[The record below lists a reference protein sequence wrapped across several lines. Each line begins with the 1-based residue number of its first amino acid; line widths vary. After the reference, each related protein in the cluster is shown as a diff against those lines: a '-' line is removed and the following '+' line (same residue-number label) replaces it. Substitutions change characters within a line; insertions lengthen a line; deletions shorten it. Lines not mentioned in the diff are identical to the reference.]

1 MRVVLDACVLY
12 PPSLRD
18 LLLTLAAL
26 DAFDV
31 VWSETIL
38 GELRRNVV
46 ADNPDVDP
54 DRFSD
59 HTLAEMRRHFPAAMV
74 SVGPDD
80 IDRFDNDPKDRHV
93 AAVAVVAA
101 ADAVVTINVKDF
113 RSRVLDES
121 GIAIQTPGGLIER
134 YWMRHPNWST
144 SRPPDCQ
151 PLDQSSSHA
160 GRGGGPF
167 GSSPDD
173 GQRDGPSPTNAL
185 LSRADLLTR
194 PRKVR
199 RRRNR

>member
-1 MRVVLDACVLY
+1 M
-12 PPSLRD
+12 
-18 LLLTLAAL
+18 
-26 DAFDV
+26 
-31 VWSETIL
+31 WSETIL

-121 GIAIQTPGGLIER
+121 GIAIQTPGGLIELVLDEAPELVEQAVR
-134 YWMRHPNWST
+134 RIANRWTNPPRTPAEVADHLARHPTMASAMDRA
-144 SRPPDCQ
+144 RPM
-151 PLDQSSSHA
+151 
-160 GRGGGPF
+160 
-167 GSSPDD
+167 
-173 GQRDGPSPTNAL
+173 
-185 LSRADLLTR
+185 LS
-194 PRKVR
+194 
-199 RRRNR
+199 